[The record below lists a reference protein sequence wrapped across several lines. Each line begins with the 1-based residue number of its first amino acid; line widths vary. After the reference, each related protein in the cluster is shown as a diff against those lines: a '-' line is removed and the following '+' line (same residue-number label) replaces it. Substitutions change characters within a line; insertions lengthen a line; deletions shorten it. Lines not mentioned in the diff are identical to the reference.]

1 MLQRVLVLSLIFL
14 AGFLSHDLYSQWL
27 TQPLDVQGPHQRILD
42 HQVEIQ
48 PDRVVLRIPNAQF
61 AGFTATHS
69 MDPVIDSDSNALEIV
84 PQTEEDI
91 HIGDIVSYRYKE
103 DILIH
108 RVMDIKKDEQ
118 GTYYTMKGDNN
129 PSPDPVKVRFGQI
142 QRVLVAILY

>member
-1 MLQRVLVLSLIFL
+1 MLQRLLILSLIFV
-14 AGFLSHDLYSQWL
+14 AGFASHDLYMNYFES
-27 TQPLDVQGPHQRILD
+27 PMDVQGPHQRILD

-48 PDRVVLRIPNAQF
+48 PDRVVLHLPNVQF

-84 PQTEEDI
+84 PQTENDI
-91 HIGDIVSYRYKE
+91 HVGDIVSYRYKE

-108 RVMDIKKDEQ
+108 RVIDVKKDEQ

-129 PSPDPVKVRFGQI
+129 PSPDPIKVRFGQI